1 MVYVMSVALK
11 IQVFIKVHKILH
23 HVDGM
28 PRQTCNLRIHR
39 FGLSFSPAHSIHDV
53 DLVGDV
59 DVPADG
65 SVGRLLEVQIVV
77 VVVIV
82 VVVDRVGYGDD
93 RVKDGEHHPSKHQG
107 NKSAY
112 LRVLIVGKAWTVWK
126 RS

>member
-1 MVYVMSVALK
+1 MPTTMLALK
-11 IQVFIKVHKILH
+11 IQVFIEVHKILH

-28 PRQTCNLRIHR
+28 PRQTFNLWIHR
-39 FGLSFSPAHSIHDV
+39 LSLSFSSAHPIHDV

-59 DVPADG
+59 DVSADG
-65 SVGRLLEVQIVV
+65 CVGRLLEVQIVV

-93 RVKDGEHHPSKHQG
+93 RVKDGEHHPSKHQW
-107 NKSAY
+107 NKSAH
-112 LRVLIVGKAWTVWK
+112 LGVLIVGKAWAVWK